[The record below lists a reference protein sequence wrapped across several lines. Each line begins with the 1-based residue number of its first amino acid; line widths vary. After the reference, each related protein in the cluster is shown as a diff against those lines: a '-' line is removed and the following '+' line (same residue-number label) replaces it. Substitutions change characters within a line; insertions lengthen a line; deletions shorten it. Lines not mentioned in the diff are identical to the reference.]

1 MPNGDTEGQ
10 ARAERLMI
18 RYRQNARGRDN
29 GLAAMAERSLPP
41 YRAEMES
48 EDSTVTGPG
57 GITAK
62 LPIPRAG
69 RMAIGFGLGVLFIC
83 VGIAIVLYAVR

>member
-1 MPNGDTEGQ
+1 MANGSHREGPAAADRIREKHAKH
-10 ARAERLMI
+10 ARALQRALDE
-18 RYRQNARGRDN
+18 
-29 GLAAMAERSLPP
+29 ELPP